1 MPLNLLHSD
10 TLSAWDV
17 VGMKRD
23 IKTFRDICS
32 INGMTDEER
41 FEFSEYI
48 HDLKRSGHVGSGT
61 GGDFTF
67 QELSQLAREFMGT
80 PDDDSES

>member
-1 MPLNLLHSD
+1 
-10 TLSAWDV
+10 
-17 VGMKRD
+17 MKRD
-23 IKTFRDICS
+23 IKTFRDVCS

-48 HDLKRSGHVGSGT
+48 HDLKRSGHRGSGT

-67 QELSQLAREFMGT
+67 QELDRLAKEFMGSV
-80 PDDDSES
+80 DEGEDGEL